1 MQVPTLSANLL
12 FSGESK
18 SSKHPKVFLQGIGE
32 ELPAKAEEG
41 SKGKAGEEGG
51 GEDEEEGEEGRL

>member
-1 MQVPTLSANLL
+1 MSANLL

-41 SKGKAGEEGG
+41 SKSKAGEEGG
-51 GEDEEEGEEGRL
+51 GEDEEEGEEGGL